1 MWLFTSESKLISVT
15 NPLKHPHYAAT
26 QHGIISQVLQY
37 YNLTPTPTWKPTL
50 RQHSNTRYI
59 KYPTQHPQIHNTQTL
74 RYIYKNPTTFNEYK
88 LVRNKPTPANMNHL
102 QTIIT
107 NNYNLSQQSRTNTHN
122 ITSNHN
128 KHNIKLTPS
137 NIYKTNKKTK
147 TLLQYH

>member
-1 MWLFTSESKLISVT
+1 MRLHTTWHNITSTTILQPNTYTHVET
-15 NPLKHPHYAAT
+15 HTAT
-26 QHGIISQVLQY
+26 
-37 YNLTPTPTWKPTL
+37 TT
-50 RQHSNTRYI
+50 
-59 KYPTQHPQIHNTQTL
+59 
-74 RYIYKNPTTFNEYK
+74 NPTTFNEYK